1 MKVGISERI
10 TGEAA
15 GEAKPQSANN
25 YERAEGP
32 RPASEEVAGAMEP
45 ESVKVKG
52 APREGA
58 LFAVFITVG
67 LVVVLF

>member
-32 RPASEEVAGAMEP
+32 RPASEEVAGAMEVMLRGVHNRR
-45 ESVKVKG
+45 SVEV
-52 APREGA
+52 
-58 LFAVFITVG
+58 
-67 LVVVLF
+67 